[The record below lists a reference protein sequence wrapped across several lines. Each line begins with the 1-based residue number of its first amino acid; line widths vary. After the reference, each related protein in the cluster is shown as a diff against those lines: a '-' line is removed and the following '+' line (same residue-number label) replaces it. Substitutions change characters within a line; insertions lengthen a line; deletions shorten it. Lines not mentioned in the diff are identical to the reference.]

1 MNQKRLFTSEAVTE
15 GHPDKICDQIADC
28 ILDELL
34 AQDPMS
40 RCACEVTCEPGAVHI
55 MGEITSQAKVD
66 YVACAREVIRNV
78 GYTNPEYGFDDHCN
92 ITCSI
97 HAQSPDIA
105 MGVDHAFGCEE
116 DLGAGDQGMMFGYAC
131 SETGNYM
138 PAAIELA
145 NGLAMQLSSVRKDGT
160 IPYLRPDG
168 KTQVT
173 VEYQDGKCCRIDTII
188 ISAQHDP
195 GITIKQL
202 HSDLQR
208 EVIDEIINPNY
219 MDDDTI
225 ILVNPTGRFVLGG
238 PAADTGLTGRKIIAD
253 TYGGYARHGGG
264 AFSGKDP
271 TKVDRSAAYMARYIA
286 KNIVAADLASQCE
299 VQLSYSIG
307 VAYPISVSVD
317 TFGTG
322 ALVSDAA
329 LVSLIRQNF
338 DMRPGE
344 IIREL
349 NLRKPQFLKS
359 AAYGHFG
366 RIDVEFPWECLNKVN
381 LLRHAAQSV
390 VGQKKASSC

>member
-145 NGLAMQLSSVRKDGT
+145 NGLAMQLSSVRRDGT

-173 VEYQDGKCCRIDTII
+173 VEYQNGKCCRIDTII

-208 EVIDEIINPNY
+208 EVIDEIINLF
-219 MDDDTI
+219 MWMTI
-225 ILVNPTGRFVLGG
+225 L
-238 PAADTGLTGRKIIAD
+238 
-253 TYGGYARHGGG
+253 
-264 AFSGKDP
+264 
-271 TKVDRSAAYMARYIA
+271 
-286 KNIVAADLASQCE
+286 
-299 VQLSYSIG
+299 
-307 VAYPISVSVD
+307 
-317 TFGTG
+317 
-322 ALVSDAA
+322 
-329 LVSLIRQNF
+329 
-338 DMRPGE
+338 
-344 IIREL
+344 
-349 NLRKPQFLKS
+349 
-359 AAYGHFG
+359 
-366 RIDVEFPWECLNKVN
+366 
-381 LLRHAAQSV
+381 
-390 VGQKKASSC
+390 